1 MIKQISVPGWD
12 SFKIGTFE
20 EKLHHFDRD
29 IDNKNSDESEPSNDL
44 SFKKTLE
51 EFPNIY
57 KTSHEEKTKFKPVKK
72 KPKKKYP
79 FRSKPKTRHKVKKK
93 THRRKRPMRKNRG
106 RRRKGGRPPLMVS
119 GLRMMFELLSRPG
132 RNLAKGVNIL
142 TSSLQRCSGVIIY
155 VDICTL
161 IAIK

>member
-1 MIKQISVPGWD
+1 MINQISVPGWD

-20 EKLHHFDRD
+20 EKLHHYDRD
-29 IDNKNSDESEPSNDL
+29 IGNKNSDESEPSNDL

-57 KTSHEEKTKFKPVKK
+57 KTSHEEKTKFKPEKK
-72 KPKKKYP
+72 KPKKKYS
-79 FRSKPKTRHKVKKK
+79 FRSKSEKRHKVKKK
-93 THRRKRPMRKNRG
+93 TRRRKRPMRKNRD

-132 RNLAKGVNIL
+132 RNLAKGANIIM
-142 TSSLQRCSGVIIY
+142 SSLQRCSGLRRVHI
-155 VDICTL
+155 
-161 IAIK
+161 

>member
-29 IDNKNSDESEPSNDL
+29 IGNKNSDESEPSNDL

-57 KTSHEEKTKFKPVKK
+57 KTSHEEG
-72 KPKKKYP
+72 
-79 FRSKPKTRHKVKKK
+79 
-93 THRRKRPMRKNRG
+93 G
-106 RRRKGGRPPLMVS
+106 RRDGGE
-119 GLRMMFELLSRPG
+119 GG
-132 RNLAKGVNIL
+132 GGVWLIPRSPHL
-142 TSSLQRCSGVIIY
+142 GY
-155 VDICTL
+155 V
-161 IAIK
+161 